1 MYFLVSFF
9 PLDHGLKQG
18 PQNTGDLTLAF
29 SMLSKQLPPCFPVPS
44 IDLSVFFIASV
55 FVERSKLS
63 PYRAMLSNLLRA
75 ELTFCFA

>member
-1 MYFLVSFF
+1 MYFLVFF
-9 PLDHGLKQG
+9 PFDHGLKQG

-29 SMLSKQLPPCFPVPS
+29 SLLSKQLPPYFPVPS

-75 ELTFCFA
+75 ELDFPP